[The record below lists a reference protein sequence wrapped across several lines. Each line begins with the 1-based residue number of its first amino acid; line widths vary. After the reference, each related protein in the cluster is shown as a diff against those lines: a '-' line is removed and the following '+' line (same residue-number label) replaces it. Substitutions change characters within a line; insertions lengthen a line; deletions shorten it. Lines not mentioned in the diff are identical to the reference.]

1 MASISTNKKNGTK
14 RVLFTDEQCKRRTI
28 QLGKVTA
35 KAAESFKLRV
45 EALDASKRMGVPLDG
60 ELSVWLRDLSE
71 TMHGRLA
78 KVGLVQSRINA
89 AVVTL
94 EMLLKRFE
102 ANGIVKASTRRTYQQ
117 TLQSLL
123 NHFGGDIAINT
134 LTVANADEWR
144 KAISESSLATATVS
158 KRVRVAKAIFRK
170 AVKWDLLLRNP
181 FEDLRSG
188 SQSNPDRAFY
198 ITHEMMRAVLN
209 ECPSDQWRCILILC
223 RYAGLRCPS
232 ELIGLT
238 WGDVNWERK
247 LLTVRSPKT
256 AGYEGHEV
264 RIVPITQDVM
274 PILETLYY
282 KAETGSIEII
292 DRQLNTSSNLRTNL
306 KRMILRAG
314 MKPWPR
320 IYQNLRSSRATQWLD
335 EAYPHHVVAAWM
347 GHSEQVLSK
356 HYAQVLDTHLERAI
370 NYAKSDALDV
380 QKAAQHPSAPLRTR
394 SHGALNSQCFT
405 DDLRANANECE
416 TVQTELMTPRGFEPL
431 FHP

>member
-1 MASISTNKKNGTK
+1 MASISRDKNGTK
-14 RVLFTDEQCKRRTI
+14 RILFTDEQGKRRTI
-28 QLGKVTA
+28 RLGDVNA

-45 EALDASKRMGVPLDG
+45 EALITAQRMGVPLDG
-60 ELSVWLRDLSE
+60 ELSAWLRDLSE

-78 KVGLVQSRINA
+78 AVGLIESRVNA
-89 AVVTL
+89 TVVTL

-102 ANGIVKASTRRTYQQ
+102 ANSIVKATTRRTNQQ

-123 NHFGGDIAINT
+123 NHFGGEMAINT
-134 LTVANADEWR
+134 LNVASADEWR
-144 KAISESSLATATVS
+144 KAISESGLATATVS

-198 ITHEMMRAVLN
+198 ITHEMMHAVLN
-209 ECPSDQWRCILILC
+209 ECASDQWRCILILC

-264 RIVPITQDVM
+264 RIVPITKEVM
-274 PILETLYY
+274 PILETLYH
-282 KAETGSIEII
+282 KAETGSVEII
-292 DRQLNTSSNLRTNL
+292 DRQLNTGSNLRTNL

-320 IYQNLRSSRATQWLD
+320 LFQNLRSSRATQWLD
-335 EAYPHHVVAAWM
+335 EAFPPHAVADWM
-347 GHSEQVLSK
+347 GHSQEVLSK
-356 HYAQVLDTHLERAI
+356 HYTQVLDTHLERATGS
-370 NYAKSDALDV
+370 AKSGAVDV

-416 TVQTELMTPRGFEPL
+416 TVQTVLMTPRGFEPL

>member
-1 MASISTNKKNGTK
+1 MASISRDKNGTK
-14 RVLFTDEQCKRRTI
+14 RILFTDEQGKRRTI
-28 QLGKVTA
+28 RLGVVTA

-45 EALDASKRMGVPLDG
+45 ETLITAQRMGVPLDG
-60 ELSVWLRDLSE
+60 EVSVWLRDLPE

-78 KVGLVQSRINA
+78 AVGLIESRTTS

-94 EMLLKRFE
+94 EMLLQRFE
-102 ANGIVKASTRRTYQQ
+102 ANSIVKASTRRTNQQ

-123 NHFGGDIAINT
+123 NHFGGEIAINT
-134 LTVANADEWR
+134 LNVVSADEWR
-144 KAISESSLATATVS
+144 KAISESGLATATVS

-170 AVKWDLLLRNP
+170 AVKWDLLIRNP

-198 ITHEMMRAVLN
+198 ITHEMMQAVLE
-209 ECPSDQWRCILILC
+209 ECASDQWRCILILC

-264 RIVPITQDVM
+264 RIVPITKEVM
-274 PILETLYY
+274 PILETHYH
-282 KAETGSIEII
+282 KAETGSVEII
-292 DRQLNTSSNLRTNL
+292 DRQLNTGSNLRTNL

-320 IYQNLRSSRATQWLD
+320 LFQNLRSSRATQWLD
-335 EAYPHHVVAAWM
+335 EAYPHHVVADWM

-356 HYAQVLDTHLERAI
+356 HYAQVLDTHLERATGS
-370 NYAKSDALDV
+370 AKSGALDV
-380 QKAAQHPSAPLRTR
+380 QNAAKHPSAPLRTR

>member
-1 MASISTNKKNGTK
+1 MAGISNKKNNRTK
-14 RVLFTDEQCKRRTI
+14 RVLFTNEKGKRCTI
-28 QLGKVTA
+28 RLGKVND

-45 EALDASKRMGVPLDG
+45 EKLIAAQRMGIPFDS
-60 ELSVWLRDLSE
+60 ELAAWLRDLPD

-78 KVGLVQSRINA
+78 KVGLVDSRVNA

-102 ANGIVKASTRRTYQQ
+102 ANGVVKASTRRTYQQ

-123 NHFGGDIAINT
+123 KHFGGDIAINT

-144 KAISESSLATATVS
+144 KAISESGLATATVS

-198 ITHEMMRAVLN
+198 ITPEMMQAVLA
-209 ECPSDQWRCILILC
+209 ECSSDQWRCILILC

-264 RIVPITQDVM
+264 RIVPITKEVM
-274 PILETLYY
+274 PILETLYH
-282 KAETGSIEII
+282 KAETGSVEII
-292 DRQLNTSSNLRTNL
+292 DRQLNTGSNLRTNL

-335 EAYPHHVVAAWM
+335 EAYPLHVVADWM
-347 GHSEQVLSK
+347 GHSVEVLAK
-356 HYAQVLDTHLERAI
+356 HYAQVLDTHLERATGG
-370 NYAKSDALDV
+370 AKSDALDV
-380 QKAAQHPSAPLRTR
+380 QKATQHQGHLLRTR

>member
-1 MASISTNKKNGTK
+1 MAGISNKKNNRTK
-14 RVLFTDEQCKRRTI
+14 RVLFTNEKGKRCTI
-28 QLGKVTA
+28 RLGKVND

-45 EALDASKRMGVPLDG
+45 EALIAAQRMGVPLDG
-60 ELSVWLRDLSE
+60 GLSVWLRDLPD

-78 KVGLVQSRINA
+78 AVGLVESRVNA

-102 ANGIVKASTRRTYQQ
+102 ANGVVKASTGRTYQQ

-123 NHFGGDIAINT
+123 KHFGGDIAINT

-144 KAISESSLATATVS
+144 KAISESGLATATVS

-198 ITHEMMRAVLN
+198 ITPEMMQAVLA
-209 ECPSDQWRCILILC
+209 ECSSDQWRCILILC

-264 RIVPITQDVM
+264 RIVPITKEVM
-274 PILETLYY
+274 PILETLYH
-282 KAETGSIEII
+282 KAETGSVEII
-292 DRQLNTSSNLRTNL
+292 DRQLNTGSNLRTNL

-335 EAYPHHVVAAWM
+335 EAYPLHVVADWM
-347 GHSEQVLSK
+347 GHSVEVLAK
-356 HYAQVLDTHLERAI
+356 HYAQVLDTHLERATGG
-370 NYAKSDALDV
+370 AKSDALDV
-380 QKAAQHPSAPLRTR
+380 QKATQHQGHLLRTR

-405 DDLRANANECE
+405 DDLRANANGCE

>member
-1 MASISTNKKNGTK
+1 MAGISNKKNNRTK
-14 RVLFTDEQCKRRTI
+14 RVLFTNEKGKRCTI
-28 QLGKVTA
+28 RLGKVND

-45 EALDASKRMGVPLDG
+45 EALIAAQRMGVPLDG
-60 ELSVWLRDLSE
+60 ELSVWLRDLPD

-78 KVGLVQSRINA
+78 AVGLVESRVNA

-102 ANGIVKASTRRTYQQ
+102 ANGVVKASTGRTYQQ

-123 NHFGGDIAINT
+123 KHFGGDIAINT

-144 KAISESSLATATVS
+144 KAISESGLATATVS

-198 ITHEMMRAVLN
+198 ITPEMMQAVLA
-209 ECPSDQWRCILILC
+209 ECSSDQWRCILILC

-264 RIVPITQDVM
+264 RIVPITKEVM
-274 PILETLYY
+274 PILETLYH
-282 KAETGSIEII
+282 KAETGSVEII
-292 DRQLNTSSNLRTNL
+292 DRQLNTGSNLRTNL

-335 EAYPHHVVAAWM
+335 EAYPLHVVADWM
-347 GHSEQVLSK
+347 GHSVEVLAK
-356 HYAQVLDTHLERAI
+356 HYAQVLDTHLERATSG
-370 NYAKSDALDV
+370 AKSDALDV
-380 QKAAQHPSAPLRTR
+380 QKATQHQGQLLRTR

-405 DDLRANANECE
+405 DDLRTNANECE

>member
-1 MASISTNKKNGTK
+1 MAGISNKKNNRTK
-14 RVLFTDEQCKRRTI
+14 RVLFTNEKGKRCTI
-28 QLGKVTA
+28 RLGKVND

-45 EALDASKRMGVPLDG
+45 EALIAAQRMGVPLDG
-60 ELSVWLRDLSE
+60 ELSVWLRDLPD

-78 KVGLVQSRINA
+78 AVGLVESRVNA

-102 ANGIVKASTRRTYQQ
+102 ANGIVKASTLRTYQQ

-123 NHFGGDIAINT
+123 KHFGGDIAINT

-144 KAISESSLATATVS
+144 KAISESGLATATVS

-198 ITHEMMRAVLN
+198 ITPEMMQAVLA
-209 ECPSDQWRCILILC
+209 ECSSDQWRCILILC

-264 RIVPITQDVM
+264 RIVPITKEVM
-274 PILETLYY
+274 PILETLYH
-282 KAETGSIEII
+282 KAETGSVEII
-292 DRQLNTSSNLRTNL
+292 DRQLNTGSNLRTNL

-335 EAYPHHVVAAWM
+335 EAYPLHVVADWM
-347 GHSEQVLSK
+347 GHSVEVLAK
-356 HYAQVLDTHLERAI
+356 HYAQVLDTHLERATSG
-370 NYAKSDALDV
+370 AKSDALDV
-380 QKAAQHPSAPLRTR
+380 QKATQHQGHLLRTR